1 MTCEA
6 GSLRKQRR
14 RQAAELHGRQA
25 ARGQLKIEAMSESP
39 EIAALR
45 ADLAAARRRES
56 WLSAATD
63 VITLMLLAEDPHEV
77 LVLVAERAREASGA
91 DHCSLLLHHEG
102 GTWRVDVAT
111 GLAADE
117 VRGAWVEP
125 HRRSV
130 EVALTGRAFVM
141 EAGDA
146 EPEEL
151 APPYRRFGALVYAAL
166 AQRDDRPIGTLV
178 LANAPGRRTFDDED
192 ARLATAFAH
201 QAGLALALTEA
212 RAAEDRLAVYADRER
227 IARDLHDLTIQRIF
241 AAGLSLQTLRRR
253 LTLPGPEPPDLPA
266 AADRLDAVMD
276 ELDAAIAEI
285 RTTIFD
291 LQLSAD
297 QEATST
303 RARVLREASR
313 AARVLGFEPSVRFTG
328 PLDSLVTA
336 GTGAHLVAAVRET
349 LANTAKH
356 AGATRVEVVVTVET
370 GPATTLTL
378 DVHDDGGA
386 PMPAWEPNP
395 RTAAQGLANLAARA
409 DELGGS
415 FHAGPAE
422 EAEGTRVVWRV
433 PL

>member
-1 MTCEA
+1 
-6 GSLRKQRR
+6 
-14 RQAAELHGRQA
+14 
-25 ARGQLKIEAMSESP
+25 MSESRESP
-39 EIAALR
+39 ET
-45 ADLAAARRRES
+45 ADLREALAASRRRES
-56 WLSAATD
+56 WLSAAAD
-63 VITLMLLAEDPHEV
+63 VITLMLIAVDPHEV
-77 LVLVAERAREASGA
+77 LTLVAERAREASGA
-91 DHCSLLLHHEG
+91 DHCSLLLQHVDG
-102 GTWRVDVAT
+102 SWRIDVAT
-111 GLAADE
+111 GLAADQ
-117 VRGAWVEP
+117 VRGAFVEP

-130 EVALTGRAFVM
+130 QVAVTGRALAL
-141 EAGDA
+141 EAGDVD
-146 EPEEL
+146 PEEL
-151 APPYRRFGALVYAAL
+151 APPFRRFGAIVYAAL

-178 LANAPGRRTFDDED
+178 LANAPGGRTFDEED

-241 AAGLSLQTLRRR
+241 AAGLSLQTLSRR
-253 LTLPGPEPPDLPA
+253 LNSPGPDLPA
-266 AADRLDAVMD
+266 AAGRLDGVID

-291 LQLSAD
+291 LQLTAD

-313 AARVLGFEPSVRFTG
+313 AARILGFEPSVRFTG
-328 PLDSLVTA
+328 PLDSLVDG

-349 LANTAKH
+349 LANAAKH

-378 DVHDDGGA
+378 DVLDDGGA
-386 PMPAWEPNP
+386 PMPRWRPNP
-395 RTAAQGLANLAARA
+395 RTARQGLSNLAARA
-409 DELGGS
+409 RELGGS
-415 FHAGPAE
+415 FHAGPADGDR
-422 EAEGTRVVWRV
+422 GTRVSWRV

>member
-1 MTCEA
+1 
-6 GSLRKQRR
+6 
-14 RQAAELHGRQA
+14 
-25 ARGQLKIEAMSESP
+25 MSESP
-39 EIAALR
+39 EMRDLR
-45 ADLAAARRRES
+45 ADLAASRRRES
-56 WLSAATD
+56 WLSAAAD
-63 VITLMLLAEDPHEV
+63 VITLMLIAEDPHEV
-77 LVLVAERAREASGA
+77 LTMVAERAREASGA
-91 DHCSLLLHHEG
+91 DHCSLLLQHED
-102 GTWRVDVAT
+102 GTWRIDVAT

-117 VRGAWVEP
+117 VRGSYVEP

-130 EVALTGRAFVM
+130 EVAITGRAFAV

-146 EPEEL
+146 RREEL
-151 APPYRRFGALVYAAL
+151 APHYQRFGAMVYAAL

-178 LANAPGRRTFDDED
+178 LANTPGGRAFDDED

-253 LTLPGPEPPDLPA
+253 LTLPDPDLPA
-266 AADRLDAVMD
+266 AADRLDAVID

-291 LQLSAD
+291 LQLAAV

-313 AARVLGFEPSVRFTG
+313 AARALGFEPSVRFTG
-328 PLDSLVTA
+328 PLDSLV
-336 GTGAHLVAAVRET
+336 GGDTGGHLVAAVRET
-349 LANTAKH
+349 LANAAKH

-370 GPATTLTL
+370 DPATILTL
-378 DVHDDGGA
+378 AVHDDGRA
-386 PMPAWEPNP
+386 PMRPWRPN
-395 RTAAQGLANLAARA
+395 RRSAGQGLANLAARA
-409 DELGGS
+409 RDLGGD
-415 FHAGPAE
+415 FQAGPA
-422 EAEGTRVVWRV
+422 ADAWGTRVIWRV
-433 PL
+433 PLPPLRTAP

>member
-1 MTCEA
+1 MSESTE
-6 GSLRKQRR
+6 S
-14 RQAAELHGRQA
+14 
-25 ARGQLKIEAMSESP
+25 SESP
-39 EIAALR
+39 EVAELRAAL
-45 ADLAAARRRES
+45 AASRRRES
-56 WLSAATD
+56 WLSAAAD

-77 LVLVAERAREASGA
+77 LTLLAERAREASGA
-91 DHCSLLLHHEG
+91 DHCSLLLQRTDG
-102 GTWRVDVAT
+102 SWRIDVAT

-117 VRGAWVEP
+117 VRGASVEP

-130 EVALTGRAFVM
+130 EVAVTGRAFAL
-141 EAGDA
+141 EAA
-146 EPEEL
+146 ATRREEI
-151 APPYRRFGALVYAAL
+151 APPYRRFGAIVYAAL

-178 LANAPGRRTFDDED
+178 LANAPGGRSFDDED
-192 ARLATAFAH
+192 VRLATAFAH

-241 AAGLSLQTLRRR
+241 AAGLSLQTLSRR
-253 LTLPGPEPPDLPA
+253 LTAPGPDLPA
-266 AADRLDAVMD
+266 AAARLDAVID

-291 LQLSAD
+291 LQLTAE

-328 PLDSLVTA
+328 PLDSRV
-336 GTGAHLVAAVRET
+336 GGDTGAHLVAAVRET
-349 LANTAKH
+349 LANAAKH

-370 GPATTLTL
+370 EPETTLCL
-378 DVHDDGGA
+378 DVIDDGGA
-386 PMPAWEPNP
+386 PMPRWRPNP
-395 RTAAQGLANLAARA
+395 RTARQGLANLAARA
-409 DELGGS
+409 RELGGS

-422 EAEGTRVVWRV
+422 GDRGTRVTWRV
-433 PL
+433 PLKS